1 MARKLHLGARQP
13 SGRVPLMRRRV
24 PSTVISKCSLR
35 IPANSTLT
43 TTVLSVA
50 YRSVLGT
57 QLARAD
63 PSRVPPRERVTKC
76 TDELTL
82 HMAISAENYT
92 NRRASASAVSFHFHQ
107 HLGPLPLARAKHNR
121 ALGSRGR
128 DGRAAT
134 MTVPLKTEFATAKS
148 APQQQPSRRRYD
160 YQRNQRLPIHGRNI
174 TSNSSRA
181 TNVFRMFLFSA
192 LIRARDFV

>member
-13 SGRVPLMRRRV
+13 SGRVPLMRRRL
-24 PSTVISKCSLR
+24 PSTVISRCSLR
-35 IPANSTLT
+35 MPANSTLT
-43 TTVLSVA
+43 TTPFSVA
-50 YRSVLGT
+50 YTSVLGC

-92 NRRASASAVSFHFHQ
+92 SCCASASAVSFEFQQ
-107 HLGPLPLARAKHNR
+107 HLRPLPFARVKHDS

-128 DGRAAT
+128 DGRAT
-134 MTVPLKTEFATAKS
+134 TVSVTLKTEFPATKS
-148 APQQQPSRRRYD
+148 APQQQPSRRGD
-160 YQRNQRLPIHGRNI
+160 NHQRNQRLPIHGRNI
-174 TSNSSRA
+174 T
-181 TNVFRMFLFSA
+181 
-192 LIRARDFV
+192 